1 MDSSI
6 MKIFQKE
13 LTCSICMNYF
23 IDPITI
29 DCGHSFCRPCV
40 YLSWQDTS
48 VLAHCS
54 VCKGTTQQ
62 RDFKTNICIKKLSFL
77 VRKASL
83 QQFLSSEHYRCGL
96 HKETKQIFCED
107 DGSLLC
113 VRCSSAQEHEA
124 HRHRPIEEAAE
135 EHREKLLKKMH
146 SLWNKSCENDRNLNV
161 ETITTRSWENYVNL
175 KREEI
180 SAEYGKMPP
189 FLHDEEQH
197 HLERLQR
204 EGKEIFQKLKE
215 SKAKMAHK
223 RELLRGVYKELKEM
237 CHKPDIE
244 LLLGFGDIL
253 DRSEAMREHMPQ
265 AVNPELSGGPIS
277 GLVEK
282 LSCFRVNITLEY
294 ERANSHV
301 FLNGDF
307 RSLSVG
313 CDSRNEPHTAPRSEC
328 FLAWGAQALTPGKYY
343 WEIQVED
350 SWNWAFGVCNDYWK
364 ENMNVQ
370 LDEKGLFLLG
380 CAKNSIHYN
389 IFTSSPLVLQYV
401 PKPIGSVGVFL
412 DYEGGT
418 VSFVDVAQS
427 SLICSIS
434 SCSFSPGLR
443 PVFCCSH
450 V

>member
-161 ETITTRSWENYVNL
+161 ETITTRSWE
-175 KREEI
+175 
-180 SAEYGKMPP
+180 
-189 FLHDEEQH
+189 
-197 HLERLQR
+197 
-204 EGKEIFQKLKE
+204 
-215 SKAKMAHK
+215 
-223 RELLRGVYKELKEM
+223 
-237 CHKPDIE
+237 
-244 LLLGFGDIL
+244 GFGDIL